1 MLSDDYQGLSGEGL
15 QRWGNGVNIQEGRE
29 SVALGEGHKEGMER
43 DFKTG
48 EKNMRLQNTS
58 FLDNGAAE

>member
-1 MLSDDYQGLSGEGL
+1 M

>member
-1 MLSDDYQGLSGEGL
+1 MLSDDYQGLSGESL
-15 QRWGNGVNIQEGRE
+15 QRWGNGVNIWEGRE

-48 EKNMRLQNTS
+48 EKKMRLQSTS